1 MTKKY
6 GEHSLDARI
15 AKVNN
20 KSGKYGVELKQHSIP
35 LYFQSVKEAR
45 DAIRDSE
52 MSYKFVRDMAV
63 VVANKPTP
71 GIQARPA
78 AAPAPKVHVP
88 KGGGKKPV
96 KATPASAWPFPAP
109 ATVHTVIVN
118 GVTIEFT
125 DEVSLNVVSP
135 YRVKVSKA

>member
-6 GEHSLDARI
+6 NEHRLDARI
-15 AKVNN
+15 AKVN
-20 KSGKYGVELKQHSIP
+20 SPAGKYGVETKQNSIAF
-35 LYFQSVKEAR
+35 YFDSLKEAR
-45 DAIRDSE
+45 DLVGNSE
-52 MSYKFVRDMAV
+52 MGYKFVRDMSV
-63 VVANKPTP
+63 VLNNKPMT
-71 GIQARPA
+71 GVQARPA
-78 AAPAPKVHVP
+78 AQPAAKVHVP
-88 KGGGKKPV
+88 KGGGKKPA
-96 KATPASAWPFPAP
+96 KPKTPSWPFPQP